1 MRIVNTYPLPSDAV
15 ARLAAL
21 PGVTVSSAQAD
32 LHDVVRSA
40 VEVLFGELPDDG
52 PASMPHLRWL
62 ARAGAGIEDLD
73 LSGLAARGI
82 VLTNASGLHASAMG
96 EYCLGALLFASQH
109 QAVRLARQAAHE
121 WDSAAAFAEPLRGRT
136 LGVIGYGSIG
146 REVARL
152 AAAFGMRVLA
162 IKAQPGD
169 RRDPGFRP
177 AGTGDPDG
185 TIPERIDGP
194 SGLLGV
200 LAESDYI
207 VLSMPLTRA
216 THGLIDRD
224 ALAACRPTAWLVN
237 VGRGPMIVEAALIE
251 ALRSGRLGGAYLDV
265 FDEEPLP
272 VDHPYWD
279 TPNLFI
285 SPHIAGVNSYDVYW
299 QQLGE
304 LLVENLR
311 RLLADEPML
320 NQIDLAR
327 AY

>member
-1 MRIVNTYPLPSDAV
+1 
-15 ARLAAL
+15 
-21 PGVTVSSAQAD
+21 
-32 LHDVVRSA
+32 
-40 VEVLFGELPDDG
+40 
-52 PASMPHLRWL
+52 
-62 ARAGAGIEDLD
+62 
-73 LSGLAARGI
+73 
-82 VLTNASGLHASAMG
+82 
-96 EYCLGALLFASQH
+96 
-109 QAVRLARQAAHE
+109 
-121 WDSAAAFAEPLRGRT
+121 
-136 LGVIGYGSIG
+136 
-146 REVARL
+146 
-152 AAAFGMRVLA
+152 MRVVTFDIETA
-162 IKAQPGD
+162 NWMSD
-169 RRDPGFRP
+169 T
-177 AGTGDPDG
+177 GTGDPAG
-185 TIPERIDGP
+185 SIPERIAGP